1 MPTQC
6 WLFISRYHMFAK
18 GQSPTLSQHQ
28 VNIKRRFAFDR
39 SEWKG
44 NNRVHQ
50 GFWLTLRHHQSWD
63 EHCTEDQ
70 AAYILIHLPLHIAPQ
85 RVIAYHCTCFPHRP
99 SFCIALSHIAVT
111 HKPTVCFSLLSASL
125 SRCSSSLASFFFLP
139 TSFPTSFFLL
149 PSIFLFFS
157 FFWLMFSLCRSRKEE
172 KKNKKFMLL
181 IL

>member
-1 MPTQC
+1 MKIPDICSCWVKLKGRLIPMQNDLLFQYVWLPNGFNWWPCLPTQC
-6 WLFISRYHMFAK
+6 WPFISRYHMFAQ

-85 RVIAYHCTCFPHRP
+85 RVIAYHCTCFPHHP

-111 HKPTVCFSLLSASL
+111 HKPTVCF
-125 SRCSSSLASFFFLP
+125 P
-139 TSFPTSFFLL
+139 
-149 PSIFLFFS
+149 
-157 FFWLMFSLCRSRKEE
+157 E
-172 KKNKKFMLL
+172 
-181 IL
+181 